1 MWQGQ
6 KYVVKYTTKYDYL
19 HVYWR
24 VKMPMVKKSIS
35 VTNQQDSWIKAQI
48 KTGHFG
54 NESEVIR
61 ELIRER
67 QIREQETP
75 EEIAAIRA
83 ALIKGEQSGFSNRSV
98 EEIWEEARA
107 RHKNTHA

>member
-1 MWQGQ
+1 
-6 KYVVKYTTKYDYL
+6 
-19 HVYWR
+19 
-24 VKMPMVKKSIS
+24 MPMVKKSIS

-67 QIREQETP
+67 QIHEQETP

-83 ALIKGEQSGFSNRSV
+83 ALIKGEQSGFSNRSI